1 MPLAKLCPD
10 LSNAVS
16 LTKDLAGAFRRTG
29 GKDSRMTIKVAQDGE
44 ITIVTIDR
52 AEARNAVN
60 PEMALALFNAFLAF
74 DRDEGQKI
82 AVLTGVPGVFSAGFD
97 LKWASKGA
105 DDKWFAEHDLDQSF
119 DGRDDHP
126 RKGPM
131 GPTRLSLTKP
141 VIAAISGPAVAGGM
155 ELALWCDLRV
165 MEQSAYM
172 GVYCRRW
179 GVPLID
185 GGTVRLPRIVGHGR
199 AMDLILTGRKVEAD
213 ECLAIGLASRVV
225 PDGTSLDAALD
236 LAHDLTRF
244 PQACMRA
251 DRRSAMR
258 QWSLGSAEALVN
270 EWRSA
275 ETFRKEGAAG
285 AARFAAGK
293 GRSGDFEEI

>member
-1 MPLAKLCPD
+1 
-10 LSNAVS
+10 
-16 LTKDLAGAFRRTG
+16 
-29 GKDSRMTIKVAQDGE
+29 MTIRVDKDGD

-60 PEMALALFNAFLAF
+60 PDMALAMFNAFMTF
-74 DRDEGQKI
+74 ERDPNQKI
-82 AVLTGVPGVFSAGFD
+82 AILTGVPGSFSAGFD
-97 LKWASKGA
+97 LKWAAAGGE
-105 DDKWFAEHDLDQSF
+105 DDKWFAEHQLDASF
-119 DGRDDHP
+119 DNPIKYP

-131 GPTRLSLTKP
+131 GPTRLLLSKP

-185 GGTVRLPRIVGHGR
+185 GGTVRLPRIVGQGR

-213 ECLAIGLASRVV
+213 ECLAIGLATRVCA
-225 PDGTSLDAALD
+225 DGTSLETALG
-236 LAHDLTRF
+236 LARELTRF

-251 DRRSAMR
+251 DRMSALE
-258 QWSLGSAEALVN
+258 QWSLDPAQSLVN
-270 EWRSA
+270 EWESA
-275 ETFRKEGAAG
+275 ETFRSEGATG

-293 GRSGDFEEI
+293 GRSGDFGEI